1 MHPTAALVAILFLSP
16 VALAEEAG
24 GAAPIPVRG
33 QIAVGKALTPIQK
46 IAALE
51 EALNKETDLRVELDA
66 KVENLT
72 AENAKLASAHGVLKR
87 DKAAIDGE
95 LIKTREALARAQ
107 RDFDSLRAGY
117 VTISKTISL
126 SLPFIVCLTLVV
138 FILIGWLLRITRNL
152 AARVHD
158 VPTVAQILEYE
169 GQVARL
175 REQLNVDKSHITALK
190 ERLANLGIID

>member
-1 MHPTAALVAILFLSP
+1 MHPTAALVAVLVLSP

-24 GAAPIPVRG
+24 GTAPIPIRG

-46 IAALE
+46 ILALE

-72 AENAKLASAHGVLKR
+72 AENTKLASAHELLKR
-87 DKAAIDGE
+87 DKATLDSE
-95 LIKTREALARAQ
+95 LIKTRDVLVRSQ

-126 SLPFIVCLTLVV
+126 SLPFIVCLTLTV
-138 FILIGWLLRITRNL
+138 FILIGWLLRITRKL
-152 AARVHD
+152 ALRVHD
-158 VPTVAQILEYE
+158 IPTITQIFEYE
-169 GQVARL
+169 HQVARL
-175 REQLNVDKSHITALK
+175 HEQLNVEKSHIAALK
-190 ERLANLGIID
+190 ERLANLGIVD